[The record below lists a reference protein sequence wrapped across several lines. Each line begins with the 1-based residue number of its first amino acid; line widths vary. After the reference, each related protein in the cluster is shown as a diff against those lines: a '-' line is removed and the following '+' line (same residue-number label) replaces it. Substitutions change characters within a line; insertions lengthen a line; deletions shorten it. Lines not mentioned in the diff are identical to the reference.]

1 MKAVNEILR
10 KHRFRK
16 DKTFVRFNATKYP
29 YPTISIVVYYESR
42 KVLERPIRY
51 LDEFIEDLKRVKE
64 IIDRVRVQSMV
75 EKSEIQTDKT
85 HDYESNN
92 ISDETHNYKSS
103 SISDKSQYNESHS
116 LTDETNSNKSSTLSK
131 DRKLKIL
138 RS

>member
-64 IIDRVRVQSMV
+64 IIDKVRVQSMV
-75 EKSEIQTDKT
+75 EKSEIQTDK
-85 HDYESNN
+85 S
-92 ISDETHNYKSS
+92 HNYKSS

>member
-92 ISDETHNYKSS
+92 ISD
-103 SISDKSQYNESHS
+103 KSQYNESHS

>member
-64 IIDRVRVQSMV
+64 IIDRARVQSMV

-92 ISDETHNYKSS
+92 ISDE
-103 SISDKSQYNESHS
+103 SQYDKPHS

>member
-1 MKAVNEILR
+1 MTEEWMKAVNEILR

-64 IIDRVRVQSMV
+64 IIDKVRVQSMV
-75 EKSEIQTDKT
+75 EKSEIQTDK
-85 HDYESNN
+85 S
-92 ISDETHNYKSS
+92 HNYKSS

>member
-64 IIDRVRVQSMV
+64 IIDKVRVQSMV

-92 ISDETHNYKSS
+92 ISDE
-103 SISDKSQYNESHS
+103 SQYNESHS

>member
-92 ISDETHNYKSS
+92 ISDE
-103 SISDKSQYNESHS
+103 SQYNESHS